1 MQLSTVEDGIKK
13 IRSNRDLT
21 DRILGLSKLSFEI
34 GNYRS
39 PSEARSLLFRMT
51 RNCPWN
57 RCGFCGTYRAGK
69 FEVRPVKELK
79 ADIDNMKTIDSVILD
94 VSHALGFEGGVN
106 DVLLNVIQNINP
118 LYYGNESYRMISHW
132 RLYEQMTGFLQDA
145 DSMMMKPDDFI
156 EAVRYLRKSMPD
168 ITRLTTY
175 ARSQTVYSRKNHLSE
190 ISPWLDRLHIGL
202 ETGDPELLRLIHKVG
217 KKQPDDVQIL
227 AGQRAKAAGF
237 EVSEYY
243 MPGLGGIE
251 KMEDNARNTAEAI
264 NEINPHYVRLRPY
277 SSAGGCPGT
286 PHTLEFK
293 EGRLTDTTNNGKLRE
308 IEILVENLD
317 DRFDGNLVFDIQ
329 SARYANSTGKE
340 LFRFSYEGFKFPEQ
354 KEHVLAHLRDG
365 MKASEDQ
372 HKKIQSSS
380 L

>member
-1 MQLSTVEDGIKK
+1 
-13 IRSNRDLT
+13 
-21 DRILGLSKLSFEI
+21 
-34 GNYRS
+34 
-39 PSEARSLLFRMT
+39 
-51 RNCPWN
+51 
-57 RCGFCGTYRAGK
+57 
-69 FEVRPVKELK
+69 
-79 ADIDNMKTIDSVILD
+79 MKTIDRVILD
-94 VSHALGFEGGVN
+94 VSHALGFAGGVN
-106 DVLLNVIQNINP
+106 EVLLNVIQSINP
-118 LYYGNESYRMISHW
+118 LYYENESYRMISSW

-175 ARSQTVYSRKNHLSE
+175 ARSQTVYSRRNHLSE

-217 KKQPDDVQIL
+217 KNQPDDVQIL
-227 AGQRAKAAGF
+227 AGQLAKAAGF

-243 MPGLGGIE
+243 MPGLGGKE
-251 KMEDNARNTAEAI
+251 KMEDNAVNTAKAI
-264 NEINPHYVRLRPY
+264 NEINPHFVRLRPY
-277 SSAGGCPGT
+277 SSAGGLAGT
-286 PHTLEFK
+286 PHTLEFR
-293 EGRLTDTTNNGKLRE
+293 EGRLTDTTQNGKLRE

-329 SARYANSTGKE
+329 SARYANAMGKE

-372 HKKIQSSS
+372 HRKIQSSS

>member
-1 MQLSTVEDGIKK
+1 
-13 IRSNRDLT
+13 
-21 DRILGLSKLSFEI
+21 
-34 GNYRS
+34 
-39 PSEARSLLFRMT
+39 
-51 RNCPWN
+51 
-57 RCGFCGTYRAGK
+57 
-69 FEVRPVKELK
+69 
-79 ADIDNMKTIDSVILD
+79 MKTIDSVILD